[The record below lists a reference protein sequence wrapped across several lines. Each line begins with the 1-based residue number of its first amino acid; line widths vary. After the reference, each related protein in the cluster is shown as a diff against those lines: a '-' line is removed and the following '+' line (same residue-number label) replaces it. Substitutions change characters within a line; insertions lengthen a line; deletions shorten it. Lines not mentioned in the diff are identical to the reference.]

1 MKILYITAGA
11 AGMYCGSCL
20 RDNALASELMK
31 QGHDVTLQPLYTPP
45 LTDEP
50 SVSSEKVFFGGIS
63 VYLEQHSA
71 IFRHTPR
78 WLDKLWDSSF
88 ALKAASKSSIP
99 VDPDSLSELTI
110 SILKGEH
117 GNQRKEIGKL
127 TDWLKTEQPPD
138 LIDMQNSMLIGLAKP
153 VKEATGSPVCCTLQG
168 EDLFLDGMREPY
180 RSQAI
185 GLIRQ
190 HAEYVDAFIAV
201 SDYYADFM
209 ADYLS
214 IPRRKIHVVPL
225 GINLKDYETR
235 ALQTGGRM
243 PRTSEPF
250 TVGYFARIAPEKG
263 LHVLAEAYRLLR
275 QREGFPPA
283 RLEAAGYLAP
293 EHKPYLEKIE
303 REMREAGLADEF
315 HYHGALE
322 REAKLSF
329 FQNVDVISVPTT
341 YAEAKGLP
349 VLEAMASGVPV
360 VQPRHGSFPEM
371 IERTQGG
378 LLFEPEDAAGLADA
392 IYSLWKNPEQANDLA
407 RQGAAG
413 VRQHY
418 SVEQMAER
426 ALSVYSLL
434 RLVDS
439 PLPKTY
445 SHIDYA

>member
-1 MKILYITAGA
+1 
-11 AGMYCGSCL
+11 MYCGSCL
-20 RDNALASELMK
+20 RDNALAAELMR
-31 QGHDVTLQPLYTPP
+31 QGHEVTLQPLYTPP

-88 ALKAASKSSIP
+88 ALKAASKRSIA
-99 VDPDSLSELTI
+99 VDPDSLCEMTL

-127 TDWLKTEQPPD
+127 TDWLKTEPPPD
-138 LIDMQNSMLIGLAKP
+138 VIDMQNSMLIGLAKP

-180 RSQAI
+180 RSQALD
-185 GLIRQ
+185 LIHE
-190 HAEYVDAFIAV
+190 HAQFVDVFIAV
-201 SDYYADFM
+201 STYYADFM
-209 ADYLS
+209 AEYLK
-214 IPRRKIHVVPL
+214 IPRSKIRVVPL
-225 GINLKDYETR
+225 GINLSEYQPKPP
-235 ALQTGGRM
+235 APLQSRF
-243 PRTSEPF
+243 RI
-250 TVGYFARIAPEKG
+250 GYFARVAPEKG

-275 QREGFPPA
+275 QREDFPPA

-303 REMREAGLADEF
+303 SEMREAGLADEF

-322 REAKLSF
+322 REAKLNF
-329 FQNVDVISVPTT
+329 FQNVEVISVPTT
-341 YAEAKGLP
+341 YAEAKGLS
-349 VLEAMASGVPV
+349 VIEAMASGVPV

-371 IERTQGG
+371 IERTNGG
-378 LLFEPEDAAGLADA
+378 LLFEPEDAAGLAES

-413 VRQHY
+413 VRRHY
-418 SVEQMAER
+418 SVAQMAER
-426 ALSVYSLL
+426 ALNVYSLL

-439 PLPKTY
+439 PIPKPY
-445 SHIDYA
+445 SQADYA

>member
-1 MKILYITAGA
+1 
-11 AGMYCGSCL
+11 MYCGSCL
-20 RDNALASELMK
+20 RDNTLASELMR

-99 VDPDSLSELTI
+99 VDPDSLCEMTL

-117 GNQRKEIGKL
+117 GNQRKEISKL
-127 TDWLKTEQPPD
+127 TDWLKTDPFDGAPD
-138 LIDMQNSMLIGLAKP
+138 VVDMQNSMLIGLAKP
-153 VKEATGSPVCCTLQG
+153 VKEATGSPICCTLQG

-180 RSQAI
+180 HSQALK
-185 GLIRQ
+185 LIQ
-190 HAEYVDAFIAV
+190 EHARYVDAFIAV

-209 ADYLS
+209 AGYLK
-214 IPRRKIHVVPL
+214 IPRSKIHVVPL
-225 GINLKDYETR
+225 GINLKEYQPKKQTTEETFR
-235 ALQTGGRM
+235 
-243 PRTSEPF
+243 
-250 TVGYFARIAPEKG
+250 VGYFARIAPEKG

-275 QREGFPPA
+275 QREDFPPA
-283 RLEAAGYLAP
+283 KLEVAGYLAP
-293 EHKPYLEKIE
+293 EHKPYLQKIE

-315 HYHGALE
+315 HYHGSLE
-322 REAKLSF
+322 REAKLNF
-329 FQNVDVISVPTT
+329 FQNVDVVSIPTT
-341 YAEAKGLP
+341 YVEAKGLS

-360 VQPRHGSFPEM
+360 VQPRHGSFTEM

-378 LLFEPEDAAGLADA
+378 LLVEPGNVAALSDAL
-392 IYSLWKNPEQANDLA
+392 YSLWKNPELANDLA
-407 RQGAAG
+407 RQAAAG
-413 VRQHY
+413 VREHY
-418 SVEQMAER
+418 SSANMADR
-426 ALSVYSLL
+426 ALGVYSLL

-439 PLPKTY
+439 PIPKPY
-445 SHIDYA
+445 SLADYA

>member
-1 MKILYITAGA
+1 
-11 AGMYCGSCL
+11 MYCGSCL
-20 RDNALASELMK
+20 RDNALASELLR
-31 QGHDVTLQPLYTPP
+31 QGHEVTLQPLYTPP

-138 LIDMQNSMLIGLAKP
+138 VIDMQNSMLIGLAKP

-168 EDLFLDGMREPY
+168 EDLFLDGMREPH

-190 HAEYVDAFIAV
+190 HAEFVDAFIAV

-214 IPRRKIHVVPL
+214 IPRSKIRVVPL
-225 GINLKDYETR
+225 GINLSEYHAKPPTP
-235 ALQTGGRM
+235 LQSRF
-243 PRTSEPF
+243 R
-250 TVGYFARIAPEKG
+250 VGYFARIAPEKG

-275 QREGFPPA
+275 QREDFPPA

-322 REAKLSF
+322 REAKLNF

-341 YAEAKGLP
+341 YAEAKGLS

-360 VQPRHGSFPEM
+360 VQPRHGSFTEM
-371 IERTQGG
+371 IERTNGG
-378 LLFEPEDAAGLADA
+378 LLFEPQNAAALADA
-392 IYSLWKNPEQANDLA
+392 IYSLWKNPEFANDLA
-407 RQGAAG
+407 RQGAAS
-413 VRQHY
+413 VRQQY
-418 SVEQMAER
+418 SVAQMAER
-426 ALSVYSLL
+426 ALNVYSLL

-445 SHIDYA
+445 SHVDYA

>member
-1 MKILYITAGA
+1 
-11 AGMYCGSCL
+11 MYCGSCL
-20 RDNALASELMK
+20 RDNALASELLR
-31 QGHDVTLQPLYTPP
+31 QGHEVTLQPLYTPP

-138 LIDMQNSMLIGLAKP
+138 VIDMQNSMLIGLAKP

-168 EDLFLDGMREPY
+168 EDLFLDGMREPH

-190 HAEYVDAFIAV
+190 HAEFVDAFIAV

-214 IPRRKIHVVPL
+214 IPRSKIRVVPL
-225 GINLKDYETR
+225 GINLSEYHAKPP
-235 ALQTGGRM
+235 APLQSRF
-243 PRTSEPF
+243 R
-250 TVGYFARIAPEKG
+250 VGYFARVAPEKG

-275 QREGFPPA
+275 QREDFPPA

-322 REAKLSF
+322 REAKLNF

-341 YAEAKGLP
+341 YAEAKGLS

-360 VQPRHGSFPEM
+360 VQPRHGSFTEM
-371 IERTQGG
+371 IERTNGG
-378 LLFEPEDAAGLADA
+378 LLFEPQNAAALADA
-392 IYSLWKNPEQANDLA
+392 IYSLWKNPEFANDLA
-407 RQGAAG
+407 RQGAAS
-413 VRQHY
+413 VRQQY
-418 SVEQMAER
+418 SVAQMAER
-426 ALSVYSLL
+426 ALNVYSLL

-445 SHIDYA
+445 SHVDYA